1 MGEANLVKVLLIS
14 ANTEPINMPIIP
26 VGLGAV
32 ATATA
37 KAGHEVELLDLMG
50 VADTQPVIKEAVGR
64 VQPDVIGIS
73 VRNIDDQHMEAPQ
86 FLLDQVKGV
95 ISDCRSLTNV
105 PIVLGGAGYSVF
117 PQSALSY
124 LNADMGI
131 QGEGEIA
138 FPTLLGLMEKGADL
152 TGVAGL
158 HIAGAGPQSETK
170 FAKSLDLLPLPDPNL
185 WTPPP
190 ANRQDLWMPI
200 QTRRGCP
207 MGCSYCSTSCIEGS
221 IIRKRSPKM
230 VVDALV
236 RLVDRGF
243 HRFFFTDNIFN
254 IPPTYARE
262 LCHMIAERKLD
273 MVWRCIIYPG
283 KIDRDL
289 VRDMARA
296 GCTEVSLGF
305 ESGSE
310 RILKLMNKRFVP
322 EDIRRAS
329 DMLADC
335 GIHQMGFLLLG
346 GPGETKESVEES
358 LKFADSLRVNATK
371 VTAGLRIYPH
381 TGLAKIALNEGKI
394 SPDDNLLFPRFYIVG
409 ELQDW
414 LREIVGHWMAER
426 PHWVT

>member
-1 MGEANLVKVLLIS
+1 MKVLLIS

-37 KAGHEVELLDLMG
+37 ETGHEVELLDLMS
-50 VADTQPVIKEAVGR
+50 VADTQSVIKEAVER

-73 VRNIDDQHMEAPQ
+73 VRNIDDQNMEDPQ
-86 FLLDQVKGV
+86 FLLDQVKAV
-95 ISDCRSLTNV
+95 ISDCRSLANV

-138 FPTLLGLMEKGADL
+138 FPTLLGLMEQGADL
-152 TGVAGL
+152 SGVAGL
-158 HIAGAGPQSETK
+158 YIAGAGPQGKTK
-170 FAKSLDLLPLPDPNL
+170 FVKSLDLLPLPDADL

-190 ANRQDLWMPI
+190 VNEQDLWMPM

-207 MGCSYCSTSCIEGS
+207 MSCSYCSTSCIEGS
-221 IIRKRSPKM
+221 IIRKRSPQT

-243 HRFFFTDNIFN
+243 RRFFFTDNIFN

-262 LCHMIAERKLD
+262 LCHMIADRKLD
-273 MVWRCIIYPG
+273 IAWRGIIYPG
-283 KIDRDL
+283 KMDKAL
-289 VRDMARA
+289 VKEMARA

-310 RILKLMNKRFVP
+310 RMLKLMNKRFVP
-322 EDIRRAS
+322 GDIQRAS

-358 LKFADSLRVNATK
+358 LSFADSLQVDAMK
-371 VTAGLRIYPH
+371 VTVGLRIYPH
-381 TGLAKIALNEGKI
+381 TALAKKALNERKI
-394 SPDDNLLFPRFYIVG
+394 SPHENLLFPAFYIVS
-409 ELQDW
+409 ELEDW
-414 LREIVGHWMAER
+414 LCEIVSHWMAER